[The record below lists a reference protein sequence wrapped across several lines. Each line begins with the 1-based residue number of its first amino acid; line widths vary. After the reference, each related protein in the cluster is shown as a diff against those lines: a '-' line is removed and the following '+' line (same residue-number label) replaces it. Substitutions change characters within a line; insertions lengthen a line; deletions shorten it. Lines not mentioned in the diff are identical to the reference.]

1 MVIPVGESQVRWYK
15 IVMTF
20 TSEWMISWKFN
31 IFYIKWWQLSKL
43 GNFVGISKYTKK
55 ILQSTSISVFWSCI
69 SGLETRQT
77 VRTILYNTQGYN
89 ELQAWKP
96 DTTPHNQTFTFF
108 SRLMYLKVWSI
119 PTIVRLICTLDYLIH
134 EDPRLLL
141 SQTKT
146 FGSVPVL
153 DIVL

>member
-20 TSEWMISWKFN
+20 TSEWMISLKFN
-31 IFYIKWWQLSKL
+31 ISYIKWWQLSKL

-55 ILQSTSISVFWSCI
+55 ILQSTSLLVFWSWNSTNGNI
-69 SGLETRQT
+69 
-77 VRTILYNTQGYN
+77 ILYNTQGYN
-89 ELQAWKP
+89 ELLAWKP

-153 DIVL
+153 DIVP